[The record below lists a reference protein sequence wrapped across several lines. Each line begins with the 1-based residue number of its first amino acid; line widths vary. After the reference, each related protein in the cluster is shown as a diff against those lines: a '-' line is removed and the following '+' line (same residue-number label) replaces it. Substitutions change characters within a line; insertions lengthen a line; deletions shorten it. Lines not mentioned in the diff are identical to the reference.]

1 MIFNLIFWAYSEIIE
16 SLDNLNDT
24 FYGDIYLS
32 LFKKRLELTK
42 KTEMK
47 IILKTSLKKILLK
60 GMYTDEITQ
69 DSFH

>member
-32 LFKKRLELTK
+32 LFKKRLELK
-42 KTEMK
+42 KKNVMK
-47 IILKTSLKKILLK
+47 IILKNSLNKILLT
-60 GMYTDEITQ
+60 GLYTDEITQ

>member
-42 KTEMK
+42 KTVMK